1 MIRKIITTILAC
13 GVLSSCAETV
23 SERKSIAVDVVPMTY
38 SLSLDINAKNRDE
51 SKERIEHYINK
62 HWPQII
68 NQTVVLESR
77 SPIAVKAVNRTYSFF
92 VAKGISPKR
101 IVKRVEKQ
109 SSADPFNF
117 RLSFQAH
124 NVITPLCEYS
134 RIGHYGETNL
144 GCYSEG
150 ARWHSMIHPQKMI
163 HKGE

>member
-23 SERKSIAVDVVPMTY
+23 SERKGIAVDVVPMAY
-38 SLSLDINAKNRDE
+38 SLSLDINTKSRDE
-51 SKERIEHYINK
+51 SKERIEHYLNA
-62 HWPQII
+62 HWSQII

-77 SPIAVKAVNRTYSFF
+77 SPIALKAVNRTYSFL
-92 VAKGISPKR
+92 VAKGVSPKH
-101 IVKRVEKQ
+101 IIKRVEKQ
-109 SSADPFNF
+109 SSVDPFDF
-117 RLSFQAH
+117 RLSFQTH

-134 RIGHYGETNL
+134 SVGHYGETTL